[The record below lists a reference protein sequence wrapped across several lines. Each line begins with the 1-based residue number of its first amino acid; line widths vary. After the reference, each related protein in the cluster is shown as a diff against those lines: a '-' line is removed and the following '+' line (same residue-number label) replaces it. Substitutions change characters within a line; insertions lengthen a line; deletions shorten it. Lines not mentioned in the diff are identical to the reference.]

1 MEAKPGKLL
10 VLLSAGGLLVA
21 TAAASTAPAPV
32 KASSRNEDTP
42 AAAGEYFSWAQSRR
56 AHPRLFDV
64 WAQQGGAAP
73 FKVNASGTS
82 GRSGGI
88 DGTRLVYQQVRRRNS
103 DIRFYDLATR
113 RHVSP
118 PAGVN
123 TKRWEWR
130 ATISGNWL
138 LYGRGVVFSSSQ
150 AVILRNIATGEERV
164 LDTLRNKSG
173 YLQAGQVAGTYAVWV
188 KCTSRETCRIYRYEI
203 ASRTAAR
210 MPTTGQVLYVPSVTP
225 AGTTYY
231 GRSGPACG
239 AKAELVKT
247 TLDGATVVLYSFP
260 SGQDLSVTYAAPVI
274 TLPPTPITRTRV
286 YFSRVL
292 CRSKQMDIYSTTDIE
307 RNPP

>member
-1 MEAKPGKLL
+1 MALRL
-10 VLLSAGGLLVA
+10 VGLLAGAALLAAIASAA
-21 TAAASTAPAPV
+21 TAPVPV
-32 KASSRNEDTP
+32 KASSRNEALP
-42 AAAGEYFSWAQSRR
+42 AAGGEYFAWAKSRR
-56 AHPRLFDV
+56 GAPMTFDV
-64 WAQQGGAAP
+64 FAQRGTEAP
-73 FKVNASGTS
+73 IKVNASKTIGWA
-82 GRSGGI
+82 GGI
-88 DGTRLVYQQVRRRNS
+88 DGTRLAFQELSKENS
-103 DIRFYDLATR
+103 NIRFFDLATR
-113 RHVSP
+113 VRSS

-130 ATISGNWL
+130 PTTSGNWL

-150 AVILRNIATGEERV
+150 AVILRNVATGEERV
-164 LDTLRNKSG
+164 LDTLRSKSG

-188 KCTSRETCRIYRYEI
+188 KCTSRETCSIYRYEI
-203 ASRTAAR
+203 VSKTATR
-210 MPTTGQVLYVPSVTP
+210 MPTTGQVPYGPSVTP
-225 AGTTYY
+225 AGTAYY
-231 GRSGPACG
+231 GRSGPGCG